1 MRFTLDQYPA
11 AIAQAAQAV
20 SQIDQRIGE
29 VKFQINKI
37 ECNAEVV
44 VAFDAGLKNHYQRKA
59 RWIEIIQASDNHE
72 TYANSLLRLTTDR
85 ANAVAMLEQLRN
97 EFTVAKLVA
106 QTAIADRMAGVD
118 TFDSIAAGGRNAQN
132 KN

>member
-11 AIAQAAQAV
+11 AIAQAAQSV

-29 VKFQINKI
+29 AKLQLDKI
-37 ECNAEVV
+37 EGNADIVT
-44 VAFDAGLKNHYQRKA
+44 AFDVNLKNDHQRKA
-59 RWIEIIQASDNHE
+59 RRIEILQTSANHE
-72 TYANSLLRLTTDR
+72 TYTNSLLRLTTDR

-118 TFDSIAAGGRNAQN
+118 TFDLIATGGRNAQS

>member
-11 AIAQAAQAV
+11 AIAQAAQSV

-29 VKFQINKI
+29 AKLQLDKI
-37 ECNAEVV
+37 EGNADIVT
-44 VAFDAGLKNHYQRKA
+44 AFDVNLKNDHQRKA
-59 RWIEIIQASDNHE
+59 HRIEILQTSANHE
-72 TYANSLLRLTTDR
+72 TYTNSLLRLTTNR

-118 TFDSIAAGGRNAQN
+118 TFDSVATGGRNAQN